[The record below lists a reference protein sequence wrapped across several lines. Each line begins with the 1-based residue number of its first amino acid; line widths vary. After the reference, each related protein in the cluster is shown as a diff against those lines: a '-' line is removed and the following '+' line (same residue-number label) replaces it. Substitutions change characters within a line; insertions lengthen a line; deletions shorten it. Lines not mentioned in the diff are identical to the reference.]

1 MSARAD
7 GPQKACQV
15 VLDKQCTWWGS
26 YPGLCHPKSST
37 SDIGHSLNSHDH
49 NNVEHVNEVV
59 FNGEFRLESLFCLR
73 LQGVQMCDYS
83 VT

>member
-7 GPQKACQV
+7 GLRKSCQV

-26 YPGLCHPKSST
+26 YPGLCDPKSST
-37 SDIGHSLNSHDH
+37 SDIGLSVNSHDH
-49 NNVEHVNEVV
+49 NDEHVIEVV
-59 FNGEFRLESLFCLR
+59 SNGEFRLESLFSLR
-73 LQGVQMCDYS
+73 LQGVQRCDYL